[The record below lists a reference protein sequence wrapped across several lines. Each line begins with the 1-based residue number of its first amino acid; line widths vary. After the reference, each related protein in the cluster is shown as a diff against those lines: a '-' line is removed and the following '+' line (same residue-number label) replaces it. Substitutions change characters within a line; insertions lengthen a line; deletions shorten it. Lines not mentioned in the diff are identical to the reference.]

1 MNAASE
7 FAAAQALARARVAYA
22 RADPRTCQAEIERGL
37 ALSAGT
43 ETPLELDLLIERAR
57 ARMHLEAQA
66 LRDEAAEVAR
76 LNAIVGTRPGA
87 AEYLEGSALFI
98 AGDPRAPS
106 RLRAAARRLF
116 AAGDLDLA
124 YEALLV
130 RCASFQVVRRPDR
143 TIVAARWIADHAA
156 ANAKH
161 VWAFQGRWLELRT
174 RLLANGECRAVLPD
188 LIELLEGAGV
198 GAQAPHLMVD
208 IALALADLGDAVEAR
223 TFLRR
228 AEGAASTD
236 WLRALAAHG
245 RVEVEWA
252 NGRIDRTLAAVAAA
266 QPVARW
272 AAADAVESTRM
283 WSEFEDGRPVTSDY
297 QPVLFSAVG
306 MEAQGF
312 RSLARGEFRR
322 AETEFAEA
330 ADEWSHIA
338 RRNELRALWG
348 AAEVARRHGGRRR
361 AARQLFELHDAA
373 SDLGLESL
381 LRRIRR
387 SQWLDQPTPHT
398 SVLSHREREVMELVA
413 GGMSSTEIAR
423 HLGIGART
431 VDAHVR
437 SALAKT
443 GARTRIQAAANAV
456 PTVGKPLKLSSV
468 EAQLLEL
475 LADGLSLTEAAGA
488 AGVSRRTATRRV
500 RDACVRL
507 GVATTAAAVSAYRA
521 AG

>member
-1 MNAASE
+1 
-7 FAAAQALARARVAYA
+7 
-22 RADPRTCQAEIERGL
+22 
-37 ALSAGT
+37 
-43 ETPLELDLLIERAR
+43 
-57 ARMHLEAQA
+57 
-66 LRDEAAEVAR
+66 
-76 LNAIVGTRPGA
+76 
-87 AEYLEGSALFI
+87 
-98 AGDPRAPS
+98 
-106 RLRAAARRLF
+106 
-116 AAGDLDLA
+116 
-124 YEALLV
+124 
-130 RCASFQVVRRPDR
+130 
-143 TIVAARWIADHAA
+143 
-156 ANAKH
+156 
-161 VWAFQGRWLELRT
+161 
-174 RLLANGECRAVLPD
+174 
-188 LIELLEGAGV
+188 
-198 GAQAPHLMVD
+198 
-208 IALALADLGDAVEAR
+208 
-223 TFLRR
+223 
-228 AEGAASTD
+228 
-236 WLRALAAHG
+236 
-245 RVEVEWA
+245 
-252 NGRIDRTLAAVAAA
+252 
-266 QPVARW
+266 
-272 AAADAVESTRM
+272 M

-297 QPVLFSAVG
+297 QPVLFSAVEL
-306 MEAQGF
+306 EAQGF

-322 AETEFAEA
+322 AETEFTEA

-338 RRNELRALWG
+338 RRNEFRALWG

-373 SDLGLESL
+373 AELGLESL

-398 SVLSHREREVMELVA
+398 SVLSHREQEVMELVA

-456 PTVGKPLKLSSV
+456 HTVGKPLKLASV